1 MSYLLVLMLFTFI
14 NLSYHIIILYF
25 EYEKKVLT
33 SIFHNQAFNIH
44 SLISMAL
51 WSINGLMILALQF
64 SDHPKFHNFPPLS
77 IIGGIFFVIG
87 VILGLLGYLTLG
99 LVRSL
104 HYNFFFKIDQ
114 KIVRKGIY
122 KYLDNPEYEGLLL
135 ILLGYALYTD
145 SLFNLII
152 FLEFL
157 ILIVPLKFIED
168 KPLKDLIHSEV

>member
-1 MSYLLVLMLFTFI
+1 MSYLLVLMLFTFA

-33 SIFHNQAFNIH
+33 NLFHSKAFTVH

-51 WSINGLMILALQF
+51 WSLNGLMVIALQF
-64 SDHPKFHNFPPLS
+64 SDHPKFHNFPPMS
-77 IIGGIFFVIG
+77 IIGSIFFIVG

-104 HYNFFFKIDQ
+104 HYNFFFKIEY
-114 KIVRKGIY
+114 KIIKKGIY
-122 KYLDNPEYEGLLL
+122 KYLNNPQYVGLFL

-145 SLFNLII
+145 SLYNLII
-152 FLEFL
+152 FLEFF
-157 ILIVPLKFIED
+157 ILVSILKYIED
-168 KPLKDLIHSEV
+168 KPLKD